1 VGAANLGAGLSS
13 GMVVS
18 GSLSKTAVN
27 AGAGARTQLSGLVVA
42 ALTVVTLLTLT
53 GLFRLLPLA
62 TLAAVVIAAVIEL
75 VDVPSLAALYR
86 VYTRRLGRYY
96 GVTARP
102 DFIAAVAAL
111 LGVLVFGTL
120 PGLFIGI
127 AISLLLLIY
136 RASRPHIAVLGK
148 VPGTAGQYGDLERD
162 PGNQQLAG
170 IVILRVESGLFF
182 ANADAVRQS
191 VRAHAAKAGTR
202 VVVLDA
208 ETAPS
213 IDVTAV
219 HMLTELAGS
228 LAREGVRLLVSRQIG
243 QVRDVV
249 GQVATDTTPEG
260 VYPTVRAAVQA
271 AQQPPD
277 PSSPDAPGGGRDA
290 G

>member
-1 VGAANLGAGLSS
+1 
-13 GMVVS
+13 MVVS

-27 AGAGARTQLSGLVVA
+27 GAAGARTQLSGLVVA
-42 ALTVVTLLTLT
+42 ALTIITLLTLT
-53 GLFRLLPLA
+53 GLFQRLPLA
-62 TLAAVVIAAVIEL
+62 TLAAVVIAAVLEL
-75 VDVPSLAALYR
+75 IDLPALATLYR

-96 GVTARP
+96 GVAARP

-111 LGVLVFGTL
+111 LGVLIFDTL

-148 VPGTAGQYGDLERD
+148 VPGTAGQYGDLERH
-162 PGNQQLAG
+162 PENEQQPG
-170 IVILRVESGLFF
+170 IVILRVESDLFF

-191 VRAHAAKAGTR
+191 VRAHAAQDGTK
-202 VVVLDA
+202 VIVLDT
-208 ETAPS
+208 ETVAT

-219 HMLTELAGS
+219 HMLAELAQS
-228 LAREGVRLLVSRQIG
+228 LEREGVRLLVSRQIG

-271 AQQPPD
+271 AQHPQD
-277 PSSPDAPGGGRDA
+277 NTSPDVPGDGRDA
-290 G
+290 R